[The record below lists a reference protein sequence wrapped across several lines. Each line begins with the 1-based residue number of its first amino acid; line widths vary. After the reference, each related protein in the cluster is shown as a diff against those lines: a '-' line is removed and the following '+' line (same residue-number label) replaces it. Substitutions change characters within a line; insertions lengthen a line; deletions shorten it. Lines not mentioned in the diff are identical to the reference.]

1 MASDKEELSIAD
13 KDSFLMIVDLLN
25 EMGIRYWIEGD
36 GALMYLLVNKQGPI
50 ET

>member
-25 EMGIRYWIEGD
+25 EMGIRYWIEGGWGID
-36 GALMYLLVNKQGPI
+36 VLYW
-50 ET
+50 